1 MCLPEPWSR
10 EIKECQAFRPVL
22 AKYRRKRHAP
32 GAGLRCALRQLTLRQ
47 GQKRGRADAV
57 LFGPPDNPKRAAS
70 GSPARQHLAKAV
82 RRERPAAGVRVVQ
95 GAMFLS
101 DSLVPHRR

>member
-70 GSPARQHLAKAV
+70 GSPARQHLAK
-82 RRERPAAGVRVVQ
+82 EKPEETG
-95 GAMFLS
+95 LT
-101 DSLVPHRR
+101 